1 MIKMQ
6 LLKVMK
12 ICNLVGPHLF
22 QQTAER
28 ICAAERFVTKYIE
41 AFAVIN
47 KEEINL
53 NKLRESR
60 ATIDTKL
67 KQWSSGRLYWK

>member
-1 MIKMQ
+1 
-6 LLKVMK
+6 MK
-12 ICNLVGPHLF
+12 LAGSTSLICNLVGPHLF

-41 AFAVIN
+41 DQVQQVFAVIN

-53 NKLRESR
+53 NKLGESR
-60 ATIDTKL
+60 AMIDTKL
-67 KQWSSGRLYWK
+67 KQ

>member
-1 MIKMQ
+1 
-6 LLKVMK
+6 MK

-28 ICAAERFVTKYIE
+28 ICAAERFVTNYIE

-67 KQWSSGRLYWK
+67 KQ